1 MKELTISTVDWRKYL
16 DVNVNPRAK
25 RFLDSRGDD
34 VLWQIA
40 QNLHKNSNS
49 RLVMLVHENAP
60 SGIEIKSTDYNEVFD
75 LCIKYFE
82 SKEHYEKCQKILS
95 FKNANSNTP
104 KNIVKKELNKNLI

>member
-1 MKELTISTVDWRKYL
+1 MKDITISTVDWRKYL

-25 RFLDSRGDD
+25 RFLDARGND

-40 QNLHKNSNS
+40 QNLHKNNNS

-60 SGIEIKSTDYNEVFD
+60 SGIEIKSKDYNEVFD

-82 SKEHYEKCQKILS
+82 SKEQYEKCQKILE
-95 FKNANSNTP
+95 FKNYLSKSNINTP
-104 KNIVKKELNKNLI
+104 KRELNKNLI

>member
-1 MKELTISTVDWRKYL
+1 MKELTISTVNWRKYL

-40 QNLHKNSNS
+40 QNLHKNNNS
-49 RLVMLVHENAP
+49 RLVMMVHENAP
-60 SGIEIKSTDYNEVFD
+60 SGIEIKRKDYNEVFD

-82 SKEHYEKCQKILS
+82 SKEQYERCQQILE
-95 FKNANSNTP
+95 FKNDTDKTHIITP
-104 KNIVKKELNKNLI
+104 KKELNKNLI

>member
-16 DVNVNPRAK
+16 DVNTNPRAK

-40 QNLHKNSNS
+40 QNLHKNNNS

-60 SGIEIKSTDYNEVFD
+60 SGIEIKSKDYNEVFD

-82 SKEHYEKCQKILS
+82 SKEQYERCQKILE
-95 FKNANSNTP
+95 FKNDIGNPHIKAS
-104 KNIVKKELNKNLI
+104 KKELNKNLI